1 METKENKI
9 SEAAAEAAKAE
20 TPAAPAEKNEYYDQ
34 LLRLKAEF
42 ENYRKRVDRDRPQL
56 VKTGRWEVLA
66 KFLPVYDVLL
76 AAHKQLQASPEAS
89 ELAKGV
95 ELVYKEFDKIFK
107 SEGVFPMEDAVGRP
121 YDPEQHEVL
130 GVVETGEK
138 EPDTVVDVL
147 QQGFLADGK
156 VLRSAKVRIA
166 KKPEDKK

>member
-1 METKENKI
+1 MTKPDAKP
-9 SEAAAEAAKAE
+9 EATPDAASGSAPAAEEKAQTE
-20 TPAAPAEKNEYYDQ
+20 KPAADYYEQ
-34 LLRLKAEF
+34 LVRLKAEF

-76 AAHKQLQASPEAS
+76 SAHRQLQAHPDVSD
-89 ELAKGV
+89 LAKGV

-121 YDPEQHEVL
+121 YDPEHHEVL
-130 GVVETGEK
+130 GVVVTEEQ

-147 QQGFLADGK
+147 QQ
-156 VLRSAKVRIA
+156 
-166 KKPEDKK
+166 